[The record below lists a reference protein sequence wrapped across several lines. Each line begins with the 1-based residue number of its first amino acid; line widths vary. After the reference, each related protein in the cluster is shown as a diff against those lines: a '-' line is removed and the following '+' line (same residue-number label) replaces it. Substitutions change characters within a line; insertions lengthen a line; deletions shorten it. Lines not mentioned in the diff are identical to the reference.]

1 MGGHKEARMYKKIL
15 VPLDGSATAEAVLP
29 YAAAFAAGFKTAV
42 ELLSVIDV
50 AAMTTTHLSADRLHH
65 LDAIIANEE
74 RKGAIYLKDV
84 AKNFFSGV
92 PTEDRI
98 VRGTAAEA
106 VLEAANQDGD
116 TLIAMATHGRSG
128 ATRWLLG
135 SVAEKVLRGATQP
148 LFLVRASAAKGSPQ
162 RIIDSIVVPLDG
174 SALAEKILPTVSNW
188 ARALDVEVALI
199 RAFEF
204 PATAYYGSEDDL
216 PDYDAFREQ
225 ARKASAGYLKAK
237 ADALVANGVRAVST
251 LTLEGP
257 AATEIIAYGQSAP
270 RAMIAMSTHGRS
282 GVRRWMLGSVTEKVV
297 RHGADPVLVVR
308 GE

>member
-1 MGGHKEARMYKKIL
+1 MYKKIL

-29 YAAAFAAGFKTAV
+29 YAEAFAAGFRTAV
-42 ELLSVIDV
+42 ELLSVIDIG
-50 AAMTTTHLSADRLHH
+50 AMTTHLSADKLHH
-65 LDAIIANEE
+65 LDAIIAHEE
-74 RKGAIYLKDV
+74 KRSAVYLEDV
-84 AKNFFSGV
+84 ARNFFPGV
-92 PTEDRI
+92 PTEQRI
-98 VRGTAAEA
+98 VRGNAAEA
-106 VLEAANQDGD
+106 VLETASQDGD

-135 SVAEKVLRGATQP
+135 SVAEKVLRGATHP
-148 LFLVRASAAKGSPQ
+148 LFLVRASSAKGSPQ

-188 ARALDVEVALI
+188 ARVLDVEVALI

-204 PATAYYGSEDDL
+204 PAAAYYGSEEDL
-216 PDYDAFREQ
+216 PDYDAFREE
-225 ARKASAGYLKAK
+225 ARKVAAGYLKAK
-237 ADALVANGVRAVST
+237 AGALVAEGVRTVST

-257 AATEIIAYGQSAP
+257 AAAEIIGYAQSAP
-270 RAMIAMSTHGRS
+270 RAVIAMSTHGRS